1 MLQGSTQLIPGR
13 IKAFLSHSVPG
24 YDPAPEHEANIAD
37 INLSAQVPKPNVAA
51 QKSMQVLGCSILYG
65 CPVFKRQTVDHS
77 DGNSWP
83 VQKLISCKLAA
94 LPHHSGQHLAHQQQ
108 ISVFHVTASIISS
121 P

>member
-1 MLQGSTQLIPGR
+1 MLQGSTQLVPSR
-13 IKAFLSHSVPG
+13 IKAFVSHSVPG

-37 INLSAQVPKPNVAA
+37 IKLSAQVPKPNVAA
-51 QKSMQVLGCSILYG
+51 QKSMQALG
-65 CPVFKRQTVDHS
+65 FKRQIVDHS